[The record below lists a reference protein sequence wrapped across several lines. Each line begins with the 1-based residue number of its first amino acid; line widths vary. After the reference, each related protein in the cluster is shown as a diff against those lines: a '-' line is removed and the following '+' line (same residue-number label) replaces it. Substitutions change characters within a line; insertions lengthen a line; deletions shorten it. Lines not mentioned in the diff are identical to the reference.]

1 MDDTSIVGDNRGLA
15 TRGTYARNSRIVE
28 LMELFFQEKLLL
40 NGIDISLKFIW
51 SKDEFSLMTAA
62 NVQYHVKIMSASVF
76 VKKVSVVPMV
86 CLAHSRALQH
96 SNAK

>member
-40 NGIDISLKFIW
+40 NGTDISLKFIW
-51 SKDEFSLMTAA
+51 SKDKFSLMTAA

-76 VKKVSVVPMV
+76 VKKSLCSPNGVLGSQQSST
-86 CLAHSRALQH
+86 AF
-96 SNAK
+96 